1 MYFEEEVA
9 NECYSRVKKVLD
21 GLDGYTYEIIF
32 VNDGSRDATGQ
43 ILADIAAKDKKVKV
57 ITFSRNFG
65 HQAAVTAGLK
75 FVTGDAAVII
85 DADLQD
91 PPELIP
97 DMLKLW
103 EQGGEVIYGKRKT
116 REGESG
122 FKLFTAKAFYK
133 TLNAL
138 SDVDIPRDTGDFRLV
153 DRKVLET
160 FRQFPEKHKYLRG
173 LFSWIGFKQIPFYYN
188 RDERAA
194 GETKYSFQKMI
205 KLASVG
211 IFGFSKKPLKL
222 AISLGTI
229 SILVAL
235 VMVIWIIYL
244 QIFAQDN
251 VVQGWSS
258 TIITILFLGGI
269 QLFTIGILGEYI
281 GNIFD
286 ETKNRPEYIIQEKI
300 NFEE

>member
-1 MYFEEEVA
+1 MH
-9 NECYSRVKKVLD
+9 NCS
-21 GLDGYTYEIIF
+21 G
-32 VNDGSRDATGQ
+32 
-43 ILADIAAKDKKVKV
+43 DI
-57 ITFSRNFG
+57 
-65 HQAAVTAGLK
+65 
-75 FVTGDAAVII
+75 AVII

-91 PPELIP
+91 PPEVIP
-97 DMLKLW
+97 EMV
-103 EQGGEVIYGKRKT
+103 EVYKKEKCNVVYAVRNKRK
-116 REGESG
+116 GESF
-122 FKLFTAKAFYK
+122 FKLITAKLYYR
-133 TLNAL
+133 TLNYL
-138 SDVDIPRDTGDFRLV
+138 SDYSFPVDTGDFRLV

-173 LFSWIGFKQIPFYYN
+173 LFSWMGFKQIPFYYT